1 MIYKGGG
8 TVPTP
13 WDLTW
18 WWEINMKQI
27 INLSFEVLQR
37 EGTCIMSMGVE
48 GLHSLGNQRI
58 PKPPNVL
65 KCTFNGQ
72 YNEYRGRGGEAN

>member
-18 WWEINMKQI
+18 WWEINIKQI
-27 INLSFEVLQR
+27 IDLSFEVLQR
-37 EGTCIMSMGVE
+37 EDTCTMSVGVE
-48 GLHSLGNQRI
+48 GLHSLGNQRR
-58 PKPPNVL
+58 L
-65 KCTFNGQ
+65 TTS
-72 YNEYRGRGGEAN
+72 